1 MFGLR
6 WIALTVLAA
15 VLISFLVPQQVQGQG
30 QPQVTLVSE
39 ILAGKHT
46 NQTVTVQ
53 GRTGYI
59 VREESTATTVVY
71 TLRDDYGDEIRI
83 RSSQPQNLHMGI
95 TYRVKGT
102 VVREGRKFYLIELER
117 SQLGGFVAPPSPPKP
132 AEEKTWWQE
141 NWIPLAVGG
150 GFLVFAVLL
159 LVVFAVRQR
168 KAVQAELE
176 AQRRRE
182 EELRQQLAQIQSQQ
196 QQQPQPAPKQPVS
209 PPPTPFTEK
218 PTEWVSPEVF
228 APPKKVTEEMW
239 GTLEIIS
246 GPDQGKRFP
255 LGGRRIVLGRTEGDI
270 RFPNDSTVSSNH
282 AEIVL
287 TADGRILFVDHSRN
301 GSKVNDQIVHYSQVE
316 LKSGD
321 IIDIGLTVLR
331 FTGRAPAPTP
341 AAPQPP
347 AEVPLSQKPTELAVS
362 PLQDIA
368 HAPTGQFLGAEL
380 EVIRGPD
387 KGKRFP
393 LVKTTTTI
401 GRMEDRDIQLT
412 DITVSRRH
420 CVLEFRGGRFF
431 IRNESAQGTR
441 VNGEIVQQE
450 RELNDGDEIEM
461 GGTVLK
467 FASVRQS
474 SM

>member
-1 MFGLR
+1 MLSQRVNFGL
-6 WIALTVLAA
+6 
-15 VLISFLVPQQVQGQG
+15 VLIASSLIWASALAQSEVIIP
-30 QPQVTLVSE
+30 VSE
-39 ILAGKHT
+39 ILEGKHT

-59 VREESTATTVVY
+59 IREESTSTTTVY

-83 RSSQPQNLHMGI
+83 RSSRPQNLHMGV

-102 VVREGRKFYLIELER
+102 VVKEGKRFYLIELER
-117 SQLGGFVAPPSPPKP
+117 KQLGGITAPPIPTVQEKP
-132 AEEKTWWQE
+132 WWQE
-141 NWIPLAVGG
+141 NWIPLTIGSVF
-150 GFLVFAVLL
+150 FLLAILL
-159 LVVFAVRQR
+159 LVIYSIKQR
-168 KAVQAELE
+168 KAIQA
-176 AQRRRE
+176 AMDSQRQQA
-182 EELRQQLAQIQSQQ
+182 EELRQQIAQLQQ
-196 QQQPQPAPKQPVS
+196 AQQQPLSQGQPIS
-209 PPPTPFTEK
+209 PPPIPFTEK
-218 PTEWVSPEVF
+218 PTDWVSPEIF

-287 TADGRILFVDHSRN
+287 TADGRILFIDHSRN

-321 IIDIGLTVLR
+321 TIDIGLTVLR
-331 FTGRAPAPTP
+331 FTGRAPSPMPT
-341 AAPQPP
+341 APQPQMP
-347 AEVPLSQKPTELAVS
+347 TELPLSQKPTELGVP

-393 LVKTTTTI
+393 LVKTVTTI
-401 GRMEDRDIQLT
+401 GRLEDRDIQLT
-412 DITVSRRH
+412 DITVSRKH
-420 CVLEFRGGRFF
+420 CILEFRGGKF
-431 IRNESAQGTR
+431 ILRNESTQGTR
-441 VNGEIVQQE
+441 VNGELVQE
-450 RELNDGDEIEM
+450 RELKNGDEIEM
-461 GGTVLK
+461 GGTVVK
-467 FASVRQS
+467 FITVKSPS
-474 SM
+474 E

>member
-1 MFGLR
+1 MLSQRVNFGL
-6 WIALTVLAA
+6 
-15 VLISFLVPQQVQGQG
+15 VLIASSLIWASALAQSEVIIP
-30 QPQVTLVSE
+30 VSE
-39 ILAGKHT
+39 ILEGKHT

-59 VREESTATTVVY
+59 IREESTSTTTVY

-83 RSSQPQNLHMGI
+83 RSSRPQNLHMGI

-102 VVREGRKFYLIELER
+102 VVKEGKRFYLIELER
-117 SQLGGFVAPPSPPKP
+117 KQLGGITAPPIPTVQEKP
-132 AEEKTWWQE
+132 WWQE
-141 NWIPLAVGG
+141 NWIPLTIGSVF
-150 GFLVFAVLL
+150 FLLAILL
-159 LVVFAVRQR
+159 LVIYSIKQR
-168 KAVQAELE
+168 KAIQA
-176 AQRRRE
+176 AMDSQRQQA
-182 EELRQQLAQIQSQQ
+182 EELRQQIAQLQQ
-196 QQQPQPAPKQPVS
+196 AQQQPLPQGQPIS
-209 PPPTPFTEK
+209 PPPIPFTEK
-218 PTEWVSPEVF
+218 PTDWVSPEIF

-287 TADGRILFVDHSRN
+287 TADGRILFIDHSRN

-321 IIDIGLTVLR
+321 TIDIGLTVLR
-331 FTGRAPAPTP
+331 FTGRAPSPMPT
-341 AAPQPP
+341 APQPQMP
-347 AEVPLSQKPTELAVS
+347 TELPLSQKPTELGVP

-393 LVKTTTTI
+393 LVKTVTTI
-401 GRMEDRDIQLT
+401 GRLEDRDIQLT
-412 DITVSRRH
+412 DITVSRKH
-420 CVLEFRGGRFF
+420 CILEFRGGKF
-431 IRNESAQGTR
+431 ILRNESTQGTR
-441 VNGEIVQQE
+441 VNGELVQE
-450 RELNDGDEIEM
+450 RELKNGDEIEM
-461 GGTVLK
+461 GGTVVK
-467 FASVRQS
+467 FITVKSPS
-474 SM
+474 E

>member
-6 WIALTVLAA
+6 WLVSTVLILG
-15 VLISFLVPQQVQGQG
+15 LIWALMPESVRG
-30 QPQVTLVSE
+30 QPQVVPVSE

-59 VREESTATTVVY
+59 VREESTATTTVY

-83 RSSQPQNLHMGI
+83 RSSQLQNLHMGI

-117 SQLGGFVAPPSPPKP
+117 KPLGGIALTTPTAPIK
-132 AEEKTWWQE
+132 EEKTWWQE
-141 NWIPLAVGG
+141 KWLPLAIGG
-150 GFLVFAVLL
+150 GLIVLAAFLFTIS
-159 LVVFAVRQR
+159 AVRQR
-168 KAVQAELE
+168 KVVQAELE
-176 AQRRRE
+176 AQRQRE
-182 EELRQQLAQIQSQQ
+182 EELRRQLAQLQIQQQSQ
-196 QQQPQPAPKQPVS
+196 PAREQPVS

-255 LGGRRIVLGRTEGDI
+255 LGGRKIVLGRTEGDI
-270 RFPNDSTVSSNH
+270 RFPNDSTVSSSH
-282 AEIVL
+282 AEIIL

-321 IIDIGLTVLR
+321 VIDIGLTVLR

-341 AAPQPP
+341 AAPQPQAP
-347 AEVPLSQKPTELAVS
+347 VEVPLSQKPTELAVS
-362 PLQDIA
+362 PIQDIA

-393 LVKTTTTI
+393 LVKTMTTI

-420 CVLEFRGGRFF
+420 CILEFRGGRFF
-431 IRNESAQGTR
+431 IRNESTQGTK
-441 VNGEIVQQE
+441 VNGELIQQE

-461 GGTVLK
+461 GGTVIK
-467 FASVRQS
+467 FLSVKS
-474 SM
+474 LG

>member
-1 MFGLR
+1 MMKQKVKF
-6 WIALTVLAA
+6 ALTLVA
-15 VLISFLVPQQVQGQG
+15 VGLIWTFSSPQTEVIT
-30 QPQVTLVSE
+30 PVSE
-39 ILAGKHT
+39 ILEGKHT
-46 NQTVTVQ
+46 NQTVNVQ

-59 VREESTATTVVY
+59 VREESTSTTTVY

-83 RSSQPQNLHMGI
+83 RSSRPQNLHMGV

-102 VVREGRKFYLIELER
+102 VVKEGRRFYLIELER
-117 SQLGGFVAPPSPPKP
+117 KQLGGITAPPIPTVQEKP
-132 AEEKTWWQE
+132 WWQE
-141 NWIPLAVGG
+141 NWIPLTIGSVF
-150 GFLVFAVLL
+150 FLLAILL
-159 LVVFAVRQR
+159 LVIYSIKQR
-168 KAVQAELE
+168 KAIQA
-176 AQRRRE
+176 AMDSQRQQA
-182 EELRQQLAQIQSQQ
+182 EELRQQIAQLQQ
-196 QQQPQPAPKQPVS
+196 AQQQPLSQGQPIS
-209 PPPTPFTEK
+209 PPPIPFTEK
-218 PTEWVSPEVF
+218 PTDWVSPEIF

-287 TADGRILFVDHSRN
+287 TADGRILFIDHSRN

-321 IIDIGLTVLR
+321 TIDIGLTVLR
-331 FTGRAPAPTP
+331 FTGRAPSPMPT
-341 AAPQPP
+341 APQPQMP
-347 AEVPLSQKPTELAVS
+347 TELPLSQKPTELGVP

-393 LVKTTTTI
+393 LVKTVTTI
-401 GRMEDRDIQLT
+401 GRLEDRDIQLT
-412 DITVSRRH
+412 DITVSRKH
-420 CVLEFRGGRFF
+420 CILEFRGGKF
-431 IRNESAQGTR
+431 ILRNESTQGTR
-441 VNGEIVQQE
+441 VNGELVQE
-450 RELNDGDEIEM
+450 RELKNGDEIEM
-461 GGTVLK
+461 GGTVVK
-467 FASVRQS
+467 FITVKSPS
-474 SM
+474 E

>member
-1 MFGLR
+1 M
-6 WIALTVLAA
+6 ALTV
-15 VLISFLVPQQVQGQG
+15 VLSSCLIPRQGQS
-30 QPQVTLVSE
+30 QERLQVTPVSE

-59 VREESTATTVVY
+59 VRDESTATTIVY

-102 VVREGRKFYLIELER
+102 VVREGKKFYLIELER
-117 SQLGGFVAPPSPPKP
+117 TSLGGFIAPPP
-132 AEEKTWWQE
+132 APVVEEKAWWQE
-141 NWIPLAVGG
+141 NWVPLAIGG
-150 GFLVFAVLL
+150 GFLLLAVLL
-159 LVVFAVRQR
+159 LAIFAIRQR

-176 AQRRRE
+176 MQRRRE

-196 QQQPQPAPKQPVS
+196 QPQPAPQQPVS

-218 PTEWVSPEVF
+218 PTEWVSAEVF
-228 APPKKVTEEMW
+228 SPPKKVTEEMW

-270 RFPNDSTVSSNH
+270 RFPHDSTVSSNH

-287 TADGRILFVDHSRN
+287 TADGRILFIDHSRN

-321 IIDIGLTVLR
+321 TIDIGMTVLR
-331 FTGRAPAPTP
+331 FTGRAPIAVPS
-341 AAPQPP
+341 PQPQAP
-347 AEVPLSQKPTELAVS
+347 AEVPLSQKPTELGIP
-362 PLQDIA
+362 PLHDIA
-368 HAPTGQFLGAEL
+368 HAPTGQFLGAEV

-441 VNGEIVQQE
+441 VNGELVQQE
-450 RELNDGDEIEM
+450 QELKDGDEIEM
-461 GGTVLK
+461 GGTVIK
-467 FASVRQS
+467 FISTRS
-474 SM
+474 E

>member
-1 MFGLR
+1 MMRQSLKF
-6 WIALTVLAA
+6 ALT
-15 VLISFLVPQQVQGQG
+15 LVIVSLSYALVSAQTEVITP
-30 QPQVTLVSE
+30 VSE
-39 ILAGKHT
+39 ILEGKHT

-59 VREESTATTVVY
+59 VREESTSTTTVY

-83 RSSQPQNLHMGI
+83 RSSRPQNLHMGI
-95 TYRVKGT
+95 TYRAKGT
-102 VVREGRKFYLIELER
+102 VVKEGRRFYLIELER
-117 SQLGGFVAPPSPPKP
+117 KQLGGITAPPIPTVQEKP
-132 AEEKTWWQE
+132 WWQE
-141 NWIPLAVGG
+141 NWIPLTIGSVF
-150 GFLVFAVLL
+150 FLLAILL
-159 LVVFAVRQR
+159 LVIYSIKQR
-168 KAVQAELE
+168 KAIQA
-176 AQRRRE
+176 AMDSQRQQA
-182 EELRQQLAQIQSQQ
+182 EELRQQIAQLQQ
-196 QQQPQPAPKQPVS
+196 AQQQPLSQGQPIS
-209 PPPTPFTEK
+209 PPPIPFTEK
-218 PTEWVSPEVF
+218 PTDWVSPEIF

-287 TADGRILFVDHSRN
+287 TADGRILFIDHSRN

-321 IIDIGLTVLR
+321 TIDIGLTVLR
-331 FTGRAPAPTP
+331 FTGRAPSPMPT
-341 AAPQPP
+341 APQPQMP
-347 AEVPLSQKPTELAVS
+347 TELPLSQKPTELGVP

-393 LVKTTTTI
+393 LVKTVTTI
-401 GRMEDRDIQLT
+401 GRLEDRDIQLT
-412 DITVSRRH
+412 DITVSRKH
-420 CVLEFRGGRFF
+420 CILEFRGGKF
-431 IRNESAQGTR
+431 ILRNESTQGTR
-441 VNGEIVQQE
+441 VNGELVQE
-450 RELNDGDEIEM
+450 RELKNGDEIEM
-461 GGTVLK
+461 GGTVVK
-467 FASVRQS
+467 FITVKSPS
-474 SM
+474 E

>member
-1 MFGLR
+1 VSAQTEV
-6 WIALTVLAA
+6 IT
-15 VLISFLVPQQVQGQG
+15 P
-30 QPQVTLVSE
+30 VSE
-39 ILAGKHT
+39 ILEGKHT

-59 VREESTATTVVY
+59 VREESTSTTTVY

-83 RSSQPQNLHMGI
+83 RSSRPQNLHMGI

-102 VVREGRKFYLIELER
+102 VVKEGKRFYLIELER
-117 SQLGGFVAPPSPPKP
+117 KQLGGITAPPIPTVQEKP
-132 AEEKTWWQE
+132 WWQE
-141 NWIPLAVGG
+141 NWIPLTIGSVF
-150 GFLVFAVLL
+150 FLLAILL
-159 LVVFAVRQR
+159 LVIYSIKQR
-168 KAVQAELE
+168 KAIQA
-176 AQRRRE
+176 AMDSQRQQA
-182 EELRQQLAQIQSQQ
+182 EELRQQIAQLQQ
-196 QQQPQPAPKQPVS
+196 AQQQPLPQGQPIS
-209 PPPTPFTEK
+209 PPPIPFTEK
-218 PTEWVSPEVF
+218 PTDWVSPEIF

-282 AEIVL
+282 AEIIL
-287 TADGRILFVDHSRN
+287 TADGRILFIDHSRN

-321 IIDIGLTVLR
+321 TIDIGLTVLR
-331 FTGRAPAPTP
+331 FTGRAPSPMPT
-341 AAPQPP
+341 APQPQMP
-347 AEVPLSQKPTELAVS
+347 TELPLSQKPTELGVP

-393 LVKTTTTI
+393 LVKTVTTI
-401 GRMEDRDIQLT
+401 GRLEDRDIQLT
-412 DITVSRRH
+412 DITVSRKH
-420 CVLEFRGGRFF
+420 CILEFRGGKF
-431 IRNESAQGTR
+431 ILRNESTQGTR
-441 VNGEIVQQE
+441 VNGELVQE
-450 RELNDGDEIEM
+450 RELKNGDEIEM
-461 GGTVLK
+461 GGTVVK
-467 FASVRQS
+467 FITVKSPS
-474 SM
+474 E

>member
-1 MFGLR
+1 MMRQSLKF
-6 WIALTVLAA
+6 ALT
-15 VLISFLVPQQVQGQG
+15 LVIVSLSYALVSAQTEVITP
-30 QPQVTLVSE
+30 VSE
-39 ILAGKHT
+39 ILEGKHT

-59 VREESTATTVVY
+59 VREESTSTTTVY

-83 RSSQPQNLHMGI
+83 RSSRPQNLHMGI

-102 VVREGRKFYLIELER
+102 VVKEGKRFYLIELER
-117 SQLGGFVAPPSPPKP
+117 KQLGGITAPPIPTVQEKP
-132 AEEKTWWQE
+132 WWQE
-141 NWIPLAVGG
+141 NWIPLTIGSVF
-150 GFLVFAVLL
+150 FLLAILL
-159 LVVFAVRQR
+159 LVIYSIKQR
-168 KAVQAELE
+168 KAIQA
-176 AQRRRE
+176 AMDSQRQQA
-182 EELRQQLAQIQSQQ
+182 EELRQQIAQLQQ
-196 QQQPQPAPKQPVS
+196 AQQQPLPQGQPIS
-209 PPPTPFTEK
+209 PPPIPFTEK
-218 PTEWVSPEVF
+218 PTDWVSPEIF

-282 AEIVL
+282 AEIIL
-287 TADGRILFVDHSRN
+287 TADGRILFIDHSRN

-321 IIDIGLTVLR
+321 TIDIGLTVLR
-331 FTGRAPAPTP
+331 FTGRAPSPMPT
-341 AAPQPP
+341 APQPQMP
-347 AEVPLSQKPTELAVS
+347 TELPLSQKPTELGVP

-393 LVKTTTTI
+393 LVKTVTTI
-401 GRMEDRDIQLT
+401 GRLEDRDIQLT
-412 DITVSRRH
+412 DITVSRKH
-420 CVLEFRGGRFF
+420 CILEFRGGKF
-431 IRNESAQGTR
+431 ILRNESTQGTR
-441 VNGEIVQQE
+441 VNGELVQE
-450 RELNDGDEIEM
+450 RELKNGDEIEM
-461 GGTVLK
+461 GGTVVK
-467 FASVRQS
+467 FITVKSPS
-474 SM
+474 E

>member
-1 MFGLR
+1 MRGHWLIYFFTLT
-6 WIALTVLAA
+6 ALSLLSSSWMMAQAPT
-15 VLISFLVPQQVQGQG
+15 ITP
-30 QPQVTLVSE
+30 VSE
-39 ILAGKHT
+39 ILSGKHT

-83 RSSQPQNLHMGI
+83 RSSQQENLHMGI

-102 VVREGRKFYLIELER
+102 VVKEGKRFYLVELER
-117 SQLGGFVAPPSPPKP
+117 TQLGGILTPPSPPTP
-132 AEEKTWWQE
+132 QAPEKTWWQE
-141 NWIPLAVGG
+141 NWLPLAIGG
-150 GFLVFAVLL
+150 AFFLLAILFFSIYAVK
-159 LVVFAVRQR
+159 QR
-168 KAVQAELE
+168 RVAKEILE
-176 AQRRRE
+176 SQQRRE
-182 EELRQQLAQIQSQQ
+182 EELRQQIEELRQIQQ
-196 QQQPQPAPKQPVS
+196 QQQQAAQQPVS
-209 PPPTPFTEK
+209 PPPRLPSERE
-218 PTEWVSPEVF
+218 TEWVSPEIF

-246 GPDQGKRFP
+246 GPEQGKRFP

-287 TADGRILFVDHSRN
+287 TADGRILFIDHSRN

-321 IIDIGLTVLR
+321 TIDIGMTVLR
-331 FTGRAPAPTP
+331 FTGRAPAPMP
-341 AAPQPP
+341 VAPQPQAP
-347 AEVPLSQKPTELAVS
+347 AEVPLSQKPTELGIP

-393 LVKTTTTI
+393 LVKTLTTI
-401 GRMEDRDIQLT
+401 GRLEDRDIQLT
-412 DITVSRRH
+412 DITVSRKH
-420 CVLEFRGGRFF
+420 CVLEFKGGKF
-431 IRNESAQGTR
+431 ILRNESTQGTR
-441 VNGEIVQQE
+441 VNGELVQE
-450 RELNDGDEIEM
+450 RELQDGDEIEM
-461 GGTVLK
+461 GGTVVK
-467 FASVRQS
+467 FLTVRS
-474 SM
+474 PS

>member
-1 MFGLR
+1 MMRQSLKF
-6 WIALTVLAA
+6 ALT
-15 VLISFLVPQQVQGQG
+15 LVIVSLSYALVSAQTEVITP
-30 QPQVTLVSE
+30 VSE
-39 ILAGKHT
+39 ILEGKHT

-59 VREESTATTVVY
+59 VREESTSTTTVY

-83 RSSQPQNLHMGI
+83 RSSRPQNLHMGV

-102 VVREGRKFYLIELER
+102 VVKEGRRFYLIELER
-117 SQLGGFVAPPSPPKP
+117 KQLGGITAPPIPTVQEKP
-132 AEEKTWWQE
+132 WWQE
-141 NWIPLAVGG
+141 NWIPLTIGSVF
-150 GFLVFAVLL
+150 FLLAILL
-159 LVVFAVRQR
+159 LVIYSIKQR
-168 KAVQAELE
+168 KAIQA
-176 AQRRRE
+176 AMDSQRQQA
-182 EELRQQLAQIQSQQ
+182 EELRQQIAQLQQ
-196 QQQPQPAPKQPVS
+196 AQQQPLSQGQPIS
-209 PPPTPFTEK
+209 PPPIPFTEK
-218 PTEWVSPEVF
+218 PTDWVSPEIF

-287 TADGRILFVDHSRN
+287 TADGRILFIDHSRN

-321 IIDIGLTVLR
+321 TIDIGLTVLR
-331 FTGRAPAPTP
+331 FTGRAPSPMPT
-341 AAPQPP
+341 APQPQMP
-347 AEVPLSQKPTELAVS
+347 TELPLSQKPTELGVP

-393 LVKTTTTI
+393 LVKTVTTI
-401 GRMEDRDIQLT
+401 GRLEDRDIQLT
-412 DITVSRRH
+412 DITVSRKH
-420 CVLEFRGGRFF
+420 CILEFRGGKF
-431 IRNESAQGTR
+431 ILRNESTQGTR
-441 VNGEIVQQE
+441 VNGELVQE
-450 RELNDGDEIEM
+450 RELKNGDEIEM
-461 GGTVLK
+461 GGTVVK
-467 FASVRQS
+467 FITVKSPS
-474 SM
+474 E

>member
-1 MFGLR
+1 M
-6 WIALTVLAA
+6 
-15 VLISFLVPQQVQGQG
+15 
-30 QPQVTLVSE
+30 
-39 ILAGKHT
+39 AGKHT

-59 VREESTATTVVY
+59 VREKSTATTTVY
-71 TLRDDYGDEIRI
+71 TLRDDYGNEIRI
-83 RSSQPQNLHMGI
+83 RTSQPQNLHMGI

-102 VVREGRKFYLIELER
+102 VVREGRRFYIIELER
-117 SQLGGFVAPPSPPKP
+117 TPLGGLLTPPAPVKK
-132 AEEKTWWQE
+132 EKTWWKE
-141 NWIPLAVGG
+141 NWLPLAIGG
-150 GFLVFAVLL
+150 GLIVLATPLFTIFAL
-159 LVVFAVRQR
+159 RQW

-176 AQRRRE
+176 AQRQRE
-182 EELRQQLAQIQSQQ
+182 EELRRQLVQLQQSQQQLQ
-196 QQQPQPAPKQPVS
+196 QQQPQPAREQPVS

-218 PTEWVSPEVF
+218 PTKWVSPEVF

-239 GTLEIIS
+239 GTPEIIS

-255 LGGRRIVLGRTEGDI
+255 LGGRKIVLGRTEGDI
-270 RFPNDSTVSSNH
+270 RFPNDSTVSSSH

-287 TADGRILFVDHSRN
+287 TADGRILFIDHSRN

-321 IIDIGLTVLR
+321 IINIGLTVLR

-341 AAPQPP
+341 TATQPQAP

-362 PLQDIA
+362 TNQDIA

-387 KGKRFP
+387 EGKRFP
-393 LVKTTTTI
+393 LVKTTTTL

-412 DITVSRRH
+412 EITVSRRH
-420 CVLEFRGGRFF
+420 CVLEFREGRFF
-431 IRNESAQGTR
+431 IRNESTQGTR
-441 VNGEIVQQE
+441 VNGELIQQE

-461 GGTVLK
+461 GGTVIK
-467 FASVRQS
+467 FASVKS
-474 SM
+474 LG